1 MEPENLTVRVLMDI
15 RDDVRGLRGDVAGLR
30 EEQVRMR
37 EELTSIGER
46 LSTVEGAVV
55 DIAGQLRLVGRSIGV
70 SRAARRQHERRLD
83 DLEHRVS
90 ALERK
95 G

>member
-37 EELTSIGER
+37 EGLTSIGQR
-46 LSTVEGAVV
+46 LSVVEGAVV
-55 DIAGQLRLVGRSIGV
+55 DIAGQLRSIEG
-70 SRAARRQHERRLD
+70 
-83 DLEHRVS
+83 
-90 ALERK
+90 
-95 G
+95 